1 MTPSKRISAIT
12 GQGSDGWEVFYRSR
26 AMIAK
31 GIDVVEL
38 TIGEHDIRTDPQILD
53 AMHAAALAGATGYSL
68 VRGHPKLRETIAARI
83 QSQSGVATGP
93 EHVLI
98 TPGGQAA
105 LFAAHMAACDPEDI
119 AVHIDPYYAT
129 YPTTIRAAGAHPFA
143 IQTQAQ
149 NEFCPTYNDL
159 NQAPQGARSL
169 LVNSPNNPTGT
180 VYGPDTIDDICRFV
194 TDRDMWLISDEVYD
208 TQVWQGSHI
217 TPRNS
222 PHMAERTMVV
232 GSLSKSH
239 AMTGSRLGWVVA
251 PVDVIEKINDLVT
264 TTTFGVAEFIQLA
277 GLFAL
282 GLGPEFED
290 QIAAPFRRRREIAL
304 KILQDFPDI
313 TTVPPS
319 GAMYLMVDLRK
330 TGLSGEAFAN
340 RLLEDHHIAVMPGE
354 SFGHAAAGHIRVAL
368 TIDDARF
375 AEAFRTLCAYAQ
387 GIVDG

>member
-1 MTPSKRISAIT
+1 
-12 GQGSDGWEVFYRSR
+12 
-26 AMIAK
+26 
-31 GIDVVEL
+31 
-38 TIGEHDIRTDPQILD
+38 
-53 AMHAAALAGATGYSL
+53 
-68 VRGHPKLRETIAARI
+68 
-83 QSQSGVATGP
+83 
-93 EHVLI
+93 
-98 TPGGQAA
+98 
-105 LFAAHMAACDPEDI
+105 
-119 AVHIDPYYAT
+119 
-129 YPTTIRAAGAHPFA
+129 
-143 IQTQAQ
+143 
-149 NEFCPTYNDL
+149 
-159 NQAPQGARSL
+159 
-169 LVNSPNNPTGT
+169 
-180 VYGPDTIDDICRFV
+180 
-194 TDRDMWLISDEVYD
+194 
-208 TQVWQGSHI
+208 
-217 TPRNS
+217 
-222 PHMAERTMVV
+222 MVV

-282 GLGPEFED
+282 GLGPEFEN